1 MKRFH
6 LALSTLLIPAT
17 IYAFIVTPSPTHRN
31 TFSMK
36 PLFQEQQA
44 YYNEADGQYY
54 YYNEGDGNYY
64 TEEGQMYIE
73 PDQYQQQMQEEDEEP
88 SLLISNNMDEELIKA
103 TIGTEF
109 GGLDYL
115 ALARQRAE
123 ERRESNNSESTNE
136 EWINLAEEVQRKRE
150 ERGEV
155 LEDDGGWEASLGD
168 EGNEADMAGLGMGV
182 KLEETEGGMMVTE
195 GGLIVDNV
203 EGGDDGPS
211 LLL

>member
-1 MKRFH
+1 M
-6 LALSTLLIPAT
+6 
-17 IYAFIVTPSPTHRN
+17 
-31 TFSMK
+31 
-36 PLFQEQQA
+36 
-44 YYNEADGQYY
+44 
-54 YYNEGDGNYY
+54 
-64 TEEGQMYIE
+64 
-73 PDQYQQQMQEEDEEP
+73 
-88 SLLISNNMDEELIKA
+88 
-103 TIGTEF
+103 
-109 GGLDYL
+109 
-115 ALARQRAE
+115 
-123 ERRESNNSESTNE
+123 
-136 EWINLAEEVQRKRE
+136 QRKRE

>member
-1 MKRFH
+1 
-6 LALSTLLIPAT
+6 
-17 IYAFIVTPSPTHRN
+17 
-31 TFSMK
+31 MK

-203 EGGDDGPS
+203 EGGEDGPS